1 MTRTE
6 WKAMYRG
13 FRVHVGK
20 WIASIIKNEDRAK
33 TNRIWNKGAGAA
45 RFDFI
50 HQMRRN
56 DPLAKK

>member
-6 WKAMYRG
+6 WKVMYRE
-13 FRVHVGK
+13 FRLDVNS
-20 WIASIIKNEDRAK
+20 WIRSIVKNDSKAK
-33 TNRIWNKGAGAA
+33 TNKIWTEGAGAA

-56 DPLAKK
+56 DPLTEK